1 MFSRWLC
8 EAIHCSITYSADTL
22 LIPLAANMFSPKA
35 VKDIP
40 LSVRA
45 VYALEPSGR
54 VWEKEEAHSI
64 ARVSA
69 AFCMAEEYLSGLK
82 PAELLYEFTSASTL
96 LPKSEDDS
104 GSAGFAVGAR
114 VGSAVGM
121 AVGVG
126 AAVG

>member
-1 MFSRWLC
+1 
-8 EAIHCSITYSADTL
+8 
-22 LIPLAANMFSPKA
+22 MFSPKA
-35 VKDIP
+35 VKDTP

-54 VWEKEEAHSI
+54 VWENEEAHSI

-69 AFCMAEEYLSGLK
+69 AFCMAEEYLSELS

-114 VGSAVGM
+114 VGSAVGT
-121 AVGVG
+121 AAGTGVTAG
-126 AAVG
+126 

>member
-1 MFSRWLC
+1 
-8 EAIHCSITYSADTL
+8 
-22 LIPLAANMFSPKA
+22 MFSPKA
-35 VKDIP
+35 VKDTP

-45 VYALEPSGR
+45 VYALEPFGR
-54 VWEKEEAHSI
+54 VWENEEAHSF

-69 AFCMAEEYLSGLK
+69 AFCMAEEYLSELS

-96 LPKSEDDS
+96 LPKSEYDS
-104 GSAGFAVGAR
+104 GSAGFAVKAG
-114 VGSAVGM
+114 VVSAVGM